1 MTRDDRVNLAKQIRL
16 VAVFYG
22 LEIAPERLSLI
33 LDYWEST
40 QVATPTIVAAYKRF
54 TEESKIHKF
63 PPPAEIMSI
72 IRPKVDAHDIGVLTA
87 AKVLK
92 AIVEFGWNNPA
103 DAKKYIGDHGWAAIR
118 VFGGWEHIC
127 RFLGDTIDITTFQA
141 QCREIIKSDHK
152 VSEIT
157 GSSHLSLESSD
168 GNKQIES
175 KQMSEVLALI
185 KPKEI
190 K

>member
-1 MTRDDRVNLAKQIRL
+1 MTRNERIELGNQIGMTAL
-16 VAVFYG
+16 FYG
-22 LEIAPERLSLI
+22 VEIEQNRLTMI
-33 LDYWEST
+33 LNYWEST
-40 QVATPTIVAAYKRF
+40 NIAPPTIIAAYKRF
-54 TEESKIHKF
+54 MEESKNHRF

-72 IRPKVDAHDIGVLTA
+72 IRPKVDAHDVGVLTA

-92 AIVEFGWNNPA
+92 AIVDFGWNNPIE
-103 DAKKYIGDHGWAAIR
+103 AKKYIGDHGWSAIR

-127 RFLGDTIDITTFQA
+127 AQLGVGIDITTFQA
-141 QCREIIKSDHK
+141 QCRDIIKSDHK

-157 GSSHLSLESSD
+157 GSSYLSLNSSD

-175 KQMSEVLALI
+175 NQMSEVLALI

>member
-1 MTRDDRVNLAKQIRL
+1 MTREDRIYLAKQIRIA
-16 VAVFYG
+16 AVFYG
-22 LEIAPERLSLI
+22 LEIAADRLSLI

-40 QVATPTIVAAYKRF
+40 QVAPPTIAAAYKRF

-63 PPPAEIMSI
+63 PSPAEIMSI
-72 IRPKVDAHDIGVLTA
+72 IKPKVDAHDIGVLTA

-92 AIVEFGWNNPA
+92 AIVDFGWNNPT

-127 RFLGDTIDITTFQA
+127 KELGVSIDITTFQA
-141 QCREIIKSDHK
+141 QCREIIKSELK

-157 GSSHLSLESSD
+157 GSNHLSLNSSD
-168 GNKQIES
+168 GNQKIES

-185 KPKEI
+185 KPKEF
-190 K
+190 